1 MPTAAPQVVRPSSA
15 RRVVLDGFVPTPL
28 GSLASAPAALS
39 WPAKDPGDVLD
50 YEFDISPALAGNDK
64 DSIATLDVTI
74 NPSATGDLTLTS
86 SMADGKVAVLWL
98 ASGQAGTVYSVQV
111 TIGTTAGRTIGRAI
125 FLPVLALVSSA
136 PPTSALTTSD
146 GTVVLDE
153 TGNPVLIGG

>member
-1 MPTAAPQVVRPSSA
+1 MPTVAPHLVRPSCA
-15 RRVVLDGFVPTPL
+15 RRVVLDGFVPTPP

-50 YEFDISPALAGNDK
+50 YEFDIAPALAGNDK

-86 SMADGKVAVLWL
+86 SAADGSVAVLWL
-98 ASGQAGTVYSVQV
+98 AAGQAGTVYSVQV

-136 PPTSALTTSD
+136 PPASALTTSD

>member
-136 PPTSALTTSD
+136 PPASALTTTAGSAVTD
-146 GTVVLDE
+146 PSGNAITV
-153 TGNPVLIGG
+153 GS

>member
-1 MPTAAPQVVRPSSA
+1 MPTAASQLVRPSSA

-50 YEFDISPALAGNDK
+50 YEFDISPALVGNDK

-74 NPSATGDLTLTS
+74 SPSAIGDLSLTS
-86 SMADGKVAVLWL
+86 SAADGSVAVLWL
-98 ASGQAGTVYSVQV
+98 AGGQAGKVYSVQV
-111 TIGTTAGRTIGRAI
+111 SIGTKAGRTIGRAI

-136 PPTSALTTSD
+136 PPASALTTTDGAAVSD
-146 GTVVLDE
+146 QSGSAITV
-153 TGNPVLIGG
+153 GG